1 MRKRYR
7 MFRRG
12 QVFWCQDNE
21 TGRQETLQTKE
32 RGIAERLLHAR
43 NEAQHQPFINLQIA
57 RAYLQASD
65 PAVATRAWRLVM
77 EEVTNSKRG
86 DTQVRYVAAMRD
98 AAFDIIRDRPILETR
113 AEHFLRVLE
122 AGTVSTN
129 VFLRRLHN
137 FALDMNWLPW
147 PVLPKRRWPAPSFKD
162 KRAIT
167 LEEHELIM
175 AREPNP
181 EWKAYFAL
189 LWQAG
194 GAQTDVALLRAE
206 DVDWSARVIAYQRK
220 KTGASCFLSIGKQA
234 EELLRQLPSAG
245 PLFPR
250 ISQLHEK
257 HRAKHFRRRCLG
269 LGINGIS
276 LHSYRYSWAE
286 RAKSAG
292 MPERFAMENLG
303 HNSKAVHR
311 TYARKAKVII
321 PALDAYEVAGGK
333 GKLVPFPA
341 IAVSDYTLPPAA
353 PDNPLN
359 SATNHAT
366 PIVTG

>member
-167 LEEHELIM
+167 PEEHEIIM
-175 AREPNP
+175 ARESNP

-189 LWQAG
+189 LWEAG

-206 DVDWSARVIAYQRK
+206 DVDW
-220 KTGASCFLSIGKQA
+220 
-234 EELLRQLPSAG
+234 
-245 PLFPR
+245 
-250 ISQLHEK
+250 
-257 HRAKHFRRRCLG
+257 
-269 LGINGIS
+269 
-276 LHSYRYSWAE
+276 
-286 RAKSAG
+286 
-292 MPERFAMENLG
+292 
-303 HNSKAVHR
+303 
-311 TYARKAKVII
+311 
-321 PALDAYEVAGGK
+321 PATTK
-333 GKLVPFPA
+333 
-341 IAVSDYTLPPAA
+341 
-353 PDNPLN
+353 
-359 SATNHAT
+359 
-366 PIVTG
+366 